1 MKKNNITKGVGVK
14 HPPIRV
20 NNLKSAKRLLS
31 RLIYELQSGAIT
43 SQLAKDLTYLL
54 NVYVTTFKTYE
65 NEVRLTELEDLV
77 KKDGGYGS

>member
-1 MKKNNITKGVGVK
+1 MKSNKNKVVIGE

-65 NEVRLTELEDLV
+65 NELRLTELEALI
-77 KKDGGYGS
+77 KKERL